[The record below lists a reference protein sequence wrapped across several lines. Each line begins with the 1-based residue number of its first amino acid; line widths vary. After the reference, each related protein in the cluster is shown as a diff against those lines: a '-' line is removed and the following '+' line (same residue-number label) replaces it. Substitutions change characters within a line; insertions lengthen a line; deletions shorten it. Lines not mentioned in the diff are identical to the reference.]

1 VFDVELRRRSAQ
13 AEVDNDKGVLMIA
26 YFLGRPAHVWAR
38 RSTTTTSCPGMALDA
53 PLHQGSQGRLLQTAV
68 GGPSPV
74 APAGWSRGASPG
86 GPPAGGEGC

>member
-1 VFDVELRRRSAQ
+1 
-13 AEVDNDKGVLMIA
+13 
-26 YFLGRPAHVWAR
+26 
-38 RSTTTTSCPGMALDA
+38 MALDG